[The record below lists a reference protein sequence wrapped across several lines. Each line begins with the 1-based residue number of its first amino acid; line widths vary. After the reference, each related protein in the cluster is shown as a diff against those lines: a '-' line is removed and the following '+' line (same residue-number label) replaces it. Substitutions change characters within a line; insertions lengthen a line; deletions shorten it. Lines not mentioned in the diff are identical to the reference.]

1 MKMSYA
7 TCRVLA
13 CASLC
18 LAAAA
23 PALSAFADGNTNP
36 NPHSLYNKVVIVI
49 EENQSYS
56 TIIGNPAAPYTN
68 SLANHGALFTT
79 SYGTEHPS
87 QPNYLD
93 LFTGSDQNVSDD
105 NFVTN
110 VPFSTENLGAQLLHA
125 GYTFA
130 GYSEDLP
137 TVGDTTSN
145 FAAAPGDPV
154 GTHDYARKHNPW
166 ALYQNDA
173 FPASPANYGSNYLP
187 SSVNQTLAPFTALS
201 AAGDFAHLPSL
212 SIVVPNQQHDD
223 HGVTG
228 GASGDQL
235 ISDGDTWLKNNI
247 DAYAQWAKT
256 HNSLLIVTWDEDDY
270 SSINQIP
277 TIAYGAHIRTGK
289 YSEPH
294 STTFVSVV
302 NGDGQPSGTPVYLPV
317 QGINHW
323 NILRTVEDIF
333 HLGHIGEANK
343 VQSITDVYKP

>member
-1 MKMSYA
+1 MKMSQITRQA
-7 TCRVLA
+7 FV

-18 LAAAA
+18 LAAAT
-23 PALSAFADGNTNP
+23 PALMAHADNADP
-36 NPHSLYNKVVIVI
+36 SVPAYNKVVVVI

-68 SLANHGALFTT
+68 ALAAHGALMTA

-93 LFTGSDQNVSDD
+93 LFSGSDQNVSDD

-110 VPFSTENLGAQLLHA
+110 VPFTGQNLGSQLLHK
-125 GYTFA
+125 GLTFT

-137 TVGDTTSN
+137 AVGDTTSN
-145 FAAAPGDPV
+145 FAANAADPV

-166 ALYQNDA
+166 ALWQNDA
-173 FPASPANYGSNYLP
+173 FPASVANFGSNYLP
-187 SSVNQTLAPFTALS
+187 STVNQTLTPFTTLS
-201 AAGDFAHLPSL
+201 AAGDFAHLPTV

-228 GASGDQL
+228 GASGNQL

-247 DAYAQWAKT
+247 DAYAQWAKK

-277 TIAYGAHIRTGK
+277 TIFYGANIKTGK
-289 YSEPH
+289 YSEPR

-302 NGDGQPSGTPVYLPV
+302 NGDNQPSGTPEYLPV

-323 NILRTVEDIF
+323 NVLRTIEDYF
-333 HLGHIGEANK
+333 HLGHIGQTTK
-343 VQSITDVYKP
+343 VKAITDIYRD